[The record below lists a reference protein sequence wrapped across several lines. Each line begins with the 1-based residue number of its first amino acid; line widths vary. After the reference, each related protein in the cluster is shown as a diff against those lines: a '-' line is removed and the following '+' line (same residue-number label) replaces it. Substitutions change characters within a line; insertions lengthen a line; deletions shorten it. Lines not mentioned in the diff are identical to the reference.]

1 MRELRTEIDI
11 RATAEDI
18 WKILMDFE
26 RFPEWN
32 PFVRSITGEA
42 KGGAGL
48 KVRIE
53 PEGGMGMTMTPMVIA
68 AVETKKFAWKGK
80 LLFAGLFDGQH
91 EFILEDEGDGR
102 TKFVH
107 REEFSGILVP
117 ILWPMLEKN
126 TTRGFNDMNAALK
139 KRAEGN

>member
-42 KGGAGL
+42 KVGAGL

-53 PEGGMGMTMTPMVIA
+53 PEGGMGMTMTPKVVA
-68 AVETKKFAWKGK
+68 ADKPKKFAWKGK

-91 EFILEDEGDGR
+91 EFTLEDESDGR

-107 REEFSGILVP
+107 REEFSGMLVP
-117 ILWPMLEKN
+117 ILWPMLERN

-139 KRAEGN
+139 KKAEGN

>member
-11 RATAEDI
+11 QATAEDI

-32 PFVRSITGEA
+32 PFVRSISGEA
-42 KGGAGL
+42 KVGAGL
-48 KVRIE
+48 SVRIE
-53 PEGGMGMTMTPMVIA
+53 PEGGMGMTMMPKVIA
-68 AVETKKFAWKGK
+68 ADQAKKFAWKGK

-91 EFILEDEGDGR
+91 EFMLEDQGGGK

-117 ILWPMLEKN
+117 ILWPMLERN
-126 TTRGFNDMNAALK
+126 TTRGFNEMNAALK
-139 KRAEGN
+139 KKAEGN